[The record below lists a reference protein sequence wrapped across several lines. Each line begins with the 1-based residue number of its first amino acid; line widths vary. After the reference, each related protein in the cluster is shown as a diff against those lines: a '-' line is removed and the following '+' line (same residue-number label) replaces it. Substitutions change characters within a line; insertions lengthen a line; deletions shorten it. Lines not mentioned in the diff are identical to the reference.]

1 MKELDIFVFKQKAV
15 VDSRD
20 IAEVV
25 GRPHRQL
32 LRSVQTMIG
41 HMKHY
46 NAQSQNGFSER

>member
-25 GRPHRQL
+25 GKAAPAVIAK
-32 LRSVQTMIG
+32 RSNHDRAHEALQRSIP
-41 HMKHY
+41 KWI
-46 NAQSQNGFSER
+46 Q

>member
-15 VDSRD
+15 VDNRD

-46 NAQSQNGFSER
+46 NSQS